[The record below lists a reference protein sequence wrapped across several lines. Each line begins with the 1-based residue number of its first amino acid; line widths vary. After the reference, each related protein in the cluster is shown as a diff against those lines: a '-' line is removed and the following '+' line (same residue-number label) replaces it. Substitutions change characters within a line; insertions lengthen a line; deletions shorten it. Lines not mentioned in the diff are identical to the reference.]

1 MLYLHNSVNFFCCCY
16 YTVRLNPNRHFLAV
30 PNRSGMLYWLYKNEK
45 SHWDIP
51 GTERTKDPYFL
62 VDCEAN
68 TNIVLNQILTVRIP
82 KFFPVILVFCFVFES
97 FECVP
102 KYFAPHRQLSMAVV
116 VNWTLV
122 SGSWH
127 PPPPPPVFPTLFSS
141 CTFDHFF
148 SGLFIFRAVFPAA
161 CRKEEAWVRSQME
174 AGPVVPIR
182 IP

>member
-82 KFFPVILVFCFVFES
+82 KFFPVILVFLFCFRIFWM
-97 FECVP
+97 CP
-102 KYFAPHRQLSMAVV
+102 KIFCPTQTIVYGCCGELNFSVRLL
-116 VNWTLV
+116 T
-122 SGSWH
+122 
-127 PPPPPPVFPTLFSS
+127 PPPPTPSCFPNPVFLVHFRSFFLWGVHFS
-141 CTFDHFF
+141 
-148 SGLFIFRAVFPAA
+148 RRFP
-161 CRKEEAWVRSQME
+161 CCLQNRRSM
-174 AGPVVPIR
+174 R
-182 IP
+182 